1 MARKLDIRLITPVT
15 TRGIRDLAEI
25 AHLETA
31 DLGFSH
37 SMIDIGPP
45 SIESEVDDA
54 LAVPGTLAKAL
65 QAEREGVDAI
75 VLDCMADPGLK
86 PVRELVKVPVLGPSE
101 TSMHL
106 AAMLGHRFSIV
117 TVLESVRPM
126 LGNLARAYGVADR
139 LASLEVVDIPVLEL
153 HARLEEV
160 QEALAEKALQAIRNH
175 HADVVILG
183 CTGFLG
189 CADRISRRLLA
200 EGYDIPVIDPIPA
213 TVLMAAGVARAGLR
227 HSKKAYATPAM
238 KPLVGFTL
246 GR

>member
-1 MARKLDIRLITPVT
+1 MARKFDIRLITPVT
-15 TRGIRDLAEI
+15 TTGIRDLAEI
-25 AHLETA
+25 AHLESA

-45 SIESEVDDA
+45 SIESEFDDA

-75 VLDCMADPGLK
+75 VIDCMADPGLK

-101 TSMHL
+101 TCMHL
-106 AAMLGHRFSIV
+106 ASMLGHRFSIV
-117 TVLESVRPM
+117 TVLESVRPL

-160 QEALAEKALQAIRNH
+160 QEALAEKALLAVRHQ
-175 HADVVILG
+175 HADVIVLG

-213 TVLMAAGVARAGLR
+213 TVLMAAGMVRAGLR
-227 HSKKAYATPAM
+227 HSKKAYATPVI
-238 KPLVGFTL
+238 KPLIGFTID
-246 GR
+246 R